1 MSSEVRVYVVGE
13 DLTQE
18 EHDRIVDV
26 LAEWFREYR
35 PKRNAREAAAH
46 TVACCLKGVKLKDT
60 STAWPRMQ
68 QAPLASRIRAAASYD
83 IVTWEPIRAGEG
95 DPEVVRKRETKRLL
109 DKGARRKIADDPGYP
124 KQYKD
129 PAQAEYGDNPLTF
142 FTPTEIKRREKLE
155 HAYLRD
161 FPQLDSV
168 ASRAKLNMLLD
179 LNLLMDR
186 LRFRAAKED
195 KFKDIE
201 YQLQSITKQIVEL
214 EKALNIHP
222 DQLAKQQ
229 KEKEGG
235 TIGDAVRRFEEANP
249 IELRERW
256 FAEEL
261 LLLFQMYHTPSPRQ
275 NMGGYQLD
283 EVGLFGMTRC
293 RTCACGHCGERNYAG
308 LKMGEIEE
316 WLFGKS
322 YLKRAALPVLEGT
335 PVAYAED
342 EDNAGD

>member
-1 MSSEVRVYVVGE
+1 MSTEVKIYKVGE
-13 DLTQE
+13 DLSQAE
-18 EHDRIVDV
+18 YDKIVSV
-26 LAEWFREYR
+26 LAEWFKEYR
-35 PKRNAREAAAH
+35 PKQDPLEAAKH
-46 TVACCLKGVKLKDT
+46 TVDCCLKGVKLKDT
-60 STAWPRMQ
+60 KTPWPRMQ
-68 QAPLASRIRAAASYD
+68 QAPLSSRIRAAASYD
-83 IVTWEPIRAGEG
+83 ITTWEPIRPGEG
-95 DPEVVRKRETKRLL
+95 DPQVVKKRESKRLL

-124 KQYKD
+124 KQYKE
-129 PAQAEYGDNPLTF
+129 PSEAEYGDNPLTF

-155 HAYLRD
+155 AAYLRD

-186 LRFRAAKED
+186 LRFRAAKEE

-201 YQLQSITKQIVEL
+201 YQLQQITKQVVDL

-249 IELRERW
+249 VELRERW

-261 LLLFQMYHTPSPRQ
+261 LLLYQMYHTPSPRQ

-308 LKMGEIEE
+308 LKITEIEE
-316 WLFGKS
+316 WLMGKGH
-322 YLKRAALPVLEGT
+322 LRRVPLPVVTQAPE
-335 PVAYAED
+335 PED
-342 EDNAGD
+342 DAGD

>member
-1 MSSEVRVYVVGE
+1 MSKEVKEYKVGE

-18 EHDRIVDV
+18 EHDKIVAS
-26 LAEWFREYR
+26 LAEWFVEYR
-35 PKRNAREAAAH
+35 PNKDPVKTALY
-46 TVACCLKGVKLKDT
+46 TVECCLKGVKLKNNHVP
-60 STAWPRMQ
+60 WPRME
-68 QAPLASRIRAAASYD
+68 QASLASRIKAAASYD
-83 IVTWEPIRAGEG
+83 ILTWQPIRPGDGE
-95 DPEVVRKRETKRLL
+95 PLTVKRREKQRLL

-129 PAQAEYGDNPLTF
+129 AAEAEYGDNPLTF
-142 FTPTEIKRREKLE
+142 FTPAEIKRREKLE
-155 HAYLRD
+155 AAYLRD

-186 LRFRAAKED
+186 LRFRAAKEERI
-195 KFKDIE
+195 KDIE
-201 YQLQSITKQIVEL
+201 YQLQQITKQVVDL

-229 KEKEGG
+229 REKEGG
-235 TIGDAVRRFEEANP
+235 TIGDAVRRFDEANP
-249 IELRERW
+249 VELRERW

-261 LLLFQMYHTPSPRQ
+261 LMLFQMYHTPSPRQ

-308 LKMGEIEE
+308 LKISEIEE
-316 WLFGKS
+316 WLVGKG
-322 YLKRAALPVLEGT
+322 YLKRTALPV
-335 PVAYAED
+335 VQAE
-342 EDNAGD
+342 EPHAGD